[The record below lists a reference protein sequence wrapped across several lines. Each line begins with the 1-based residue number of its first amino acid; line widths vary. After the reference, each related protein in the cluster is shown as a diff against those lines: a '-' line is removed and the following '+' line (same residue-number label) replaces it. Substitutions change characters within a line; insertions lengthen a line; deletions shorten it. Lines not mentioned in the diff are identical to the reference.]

1 MTWWNMPRRAWVI
14 ILAELAVIIFFAS
27 GFYSEYLNNSYF
39 HDYLN
44 SLAPI
49 LIPVLSVAFGVCS
62 ATIATFLYFGTKRI
76 TQTQDTI
83 GTPVKKRSQT
93 RKVPRRTNAGS
104 EQKPVKTTDET
115 LRGVPRPRF
124 IITNPTSSNQPS
136 EAGAQKKES
145 K

>member
-1 MTWWNMPRRAWVI
+1 MPRRAWVI

-62 ATIATFLYFGTKRI
+62 ATIATFLYFGTRRI
-76 TQTQDTI
+76 TQTQETAI
-83 GTPVKKRSQT
+83 GAPPKKKSQA
-93 RKVPRRTNAGS
+93 RKTARRTLAGS
-104 EQKPVKTTDET
+104 EQKPAKTADET

-124 IITNPTSSNQPS
+124 IITNPVSSAQPS
-136 EAGAQKKES
+136 GAEPRKKDS